1 MKIAVAAALSL
12 LFATT
17 ASAESLIEGAYEAG
31 EAKAIVCGACH
42 GPGGNSVNPAWPSIA
57 GQHAGYIVQELQN
70 FKSGARADVLMTGQ
84 AMMLSE
90 EDMRNLAVYYAGQ
103 EAAARSIL
111 DTKTLNKGQA
121 LYRGGNKEN
130 GVAACIAC
138 HGPDGN
144 GNPAARY
151 PDISGQYAQYVAKGL
166 RDFASGVR
174 KSGKPTRI
182 MRDIA
187 ARMSEEEILAVA
199 SYVQGLH

>member
-1 MKIAVAAALSL
+1 MKIAVVAALSL

-17 ASAESLIEGAYEAG
+17 ASAESLIEGTYEAG
-31 EAKAIVCGACH
+31 EAKAVVCGACH
-42 GPGGNSVNPAWPSIA
+42 GPAGNSVNPAWPSIA
-57 GQHAGYIVQELQN
+57 GQHAGYLVQELQE
-70 FKSGARADVLMTGQ
+70 FKSGLRSDVLMTGQ
-84 AMMLSE
+84 AMALTD
-90 EDMRNLAVYYAGQ
+90 EDMRNLAVYYAAQ
-103 EAAARSIL
+103 EAAAKSVL
-111 DTKTLNKGQA
+111 DAKTLNQGQA

-138 HGPDGN
+138 HGPDGS

-151 PDISGQYAQYVAKGL
+151 PDISGQYAQYIAKGL

-174 KSGKPTRI
+174 KNNGPTRI